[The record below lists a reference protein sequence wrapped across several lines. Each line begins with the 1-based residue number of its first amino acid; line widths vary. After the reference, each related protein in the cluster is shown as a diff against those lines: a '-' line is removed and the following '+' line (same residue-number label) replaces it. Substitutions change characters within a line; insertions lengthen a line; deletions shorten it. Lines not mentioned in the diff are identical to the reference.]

1 MIKALKDC
9 FTQGRK
15 LNICPVAISQ
25 RPQEVNFTIRQ
36 LANLVWF
43 GGFSAQDVGYLD
55 KEVFAHF
62 RKNGLDVKAQDLLG
76 IGRGEWL
83 VIVGKQTHRV
93 TVTEKRKTPHGAD
106 TPTLDHVQ
114 PVGEEVQKAV
124 SALGEQL
131 RAMLEKRAAEES
143 ELEKAKRR
151 VRDLE
156 KEVEDLRGKVKLG
169 VDLRDLLQP
178 QNGDEELKRQLEE
191 AEEKHRKDVEGL
203 QATIKGLKDEAAK
216 VQELSEALES
226 VKAEL
231 NYARERLKAYAGLD
245 QALEGLVESKI
256 ELLLP
261 KHLPK
266 PTESPPSLSEN
277 GKLVVERTVSD
288 VEVVVHREKVTPS
301 EASLRGQLAI
311 LIAGGEL
318 DKGLSMRSIA
328 ERLRDLGYS
337 APGKGLSEE
346 LVWYVKNRILQR
358 DAAGYWKVRD
368 KSRVTLREAVP

>member
-55 KEVFAHF
+55 KEMFAHF
-62 RKNGLDVKAQDLLG
+62 RKNGVDVKAQDLLG

-83 VIVGKQTHRV
+83 IIVGKQTHRV

-169 VDLRDLLQP
+169 VDLRTLLQ
-178 QNGDEELKRQLEE
+178 NGTGDEELKRRLFE

-231 NYARERLKAYAGLD
+231 NYAQERLKSYAGLD
-245 QALEGLVESKI
+245 QAIRGLVESNI

-266 PTESPPSLSEN
+266 LMPQPPSEE
-277 GKLVVERTVSD
+277 GKLVVEQTQYD
-288 VEVVVHREKVTPS
+288 VEVHVHRERVTPD
-301 EASLRGQLAI
+301 EATLRGQLAI
-311 LIAGGEL
+311 LIAEGEL

-346 LVWYVKNRILQR
+346 LAWYVKNRILQR

-368 KSRVTLREAVP
+368 KSRVTLREATA